1 MNCFMYNIETLE
13 DKAQEILDMSPLE
26 EQNIEILDFIIEQLM
41 QKLDLCTGIPI
52 VAFLRSIHKVG
63 KSFFD
68 YKMCVRLLNF
78 YVGCQN
84 IEQEQKDKFYQCNVY
99 GKEKEV
105 AYKMIQI
112 LDCLDTDEKAEL
124 MGKVYVYCAE
134 NEYEISSYFRICNII
149 RRCYFEDLKYLSHWK
164 SRETICGQN
173 KLIQQE
179 IMESLYSEGLL
190 SECGFDGGGF
200 LPDDDAGTIYSLS
213 KFGKILLEV
222 MDSSSE

>member
-1 MNCFMYNIETLE
+1 MYDIETLE
-13 DKAQEILDMSPLE
+13 DRAQKILDMSPLT
-26 EQNIEILDFIIEQLM
+26 EQNIEILDSIMEQLI
-41 QKLDLCTGIPI
+41 QKLDLCTGIP
-52 VAFLRSIHKVG
+52 VVGFFLSVHKVG
-63 KSFFD
+63 KNFFD
-68 YKMCVRLLNF
+68 YKMCVRLLRF

-84 IEQEQKDKFYQCNVY
+84 IEQVQRDKFYQNNVY

-105 AYKMIQI
+105 AYKMLQV

-134 NEYEISSYFRICNII
+134 NEYEINSYFRVCNII
-149 RRCYFEDLKYLSHWK
+149 QRCYFDDLKYLSNWE
-164 SRETICGQN
+164 SRETICAQN
-173 KLIQQE
+173 KLIPQE

-213 KFGKILLEV
+213 KFGKILLDVLE
-222 MDSSSE
+222 SSSE